1 MKVIVVGAG
10 VVGVTTAFYLKAD
23 GHEVTVIEQNAVAGS
38 ETSFANAG
46 QLCHLTA
53 KPWAAP
59 GVPSMIIREFGKSTA
74 PYLLHLRA
82 DPTMWLW
89 LIQFLS
95 NCSAK
100 RYTATKRDLL
110 ELAKHSTRLMT
121 EVVKSTNIKFDYGSQ
136 GILHLYG
143 GEKSLAE
150 AVKAEEKIPDEKQRG
165 EVLDYADCLVAEPAL
180 AQSQVKYAGGIL
192 HSHEHTGDAHK
203 FTLALSKLLEQEGVE
218 FRYGVSVKNLLI
230 NGDKILGVITSAGV
244 QKADLLVVSAAND
257 SVRLLKTASLNIP
270 VYPVKGYSITVP
282 TGGYNGAPKLSVHDH
297 ERKLGFTRLGER
309 LRVAGTAEIGARD
322 NVISPARIRAL
333 LNHTKKVFPNAG
345 HLDSAEPWAGLRPMT
360 PDGAPIISG
369 TKYSNLFVN
378 TGHGSLGWSLS
389 CASGHMIANLVAG
402 RPPDVDP
409 LGFGLKR

>member
-23 GHEVTVIEQNAVAGS
+23 GHEVTVIEQNDVAGV

-59 GVPSMIIREFGKSTA
+59 GVPSMIVREFGRSTA
-74 PYLLHLRA
+74 PYLVHFRA
-82 DPTMWLW
+82 DPAMWFW
-89 LIQFLS
+89 LIKFLW
-95 NCSAK
+95 NCNSK
-100 RYTATKRDLL
+100 KYFATKANLL
-110 ELAKHSTRLMT
+110 DLAKHSTRLMK
-121 EVVKSTNIKFDYGSQ
+121 EVVKSTDIKFDYGSE

-143 GEKSLAE
+143 GDRSLAE
-150 AVKAEEKIPDEKQRG
+150 AVKAEQKIPDEKQRG
-165 EVLDYADCLVAEPAL
+165 EVLDYSDCLVVEPAL
-180 AQSQVKYAGGIL
+180 TQSQARYAGGIL

-203 FTLALSKLLEQEGVE
+203 FTLALAKSLEGDGVE
-218 FRYGVSVKNLLI
+218 FLYGVSAEQLLI
-230 NGDKILGVITSAGV
+230 NGHKILGVITSAGV
-244 QKADLLVVSAAND
+244 QKADVIVVSAAND
-257 SVRLLKTASLNIP
+257 SVRLLKRASINIP
-270 VYPVKGYSITVP
+270 VHPVKGYSITVP
-282 TGGYNGAPKLSVHDH
+282 TGGYNGAPHLSVHDH

-322 NVISPARIRAL
+322 NAISAAPLRAL
-333 LNHTKKVFPNAG
+333 RNHTRKVFPNAG

-369 TKYSNLFVN
+369 TKYSNLFIN

-389 CASGHMIANLVAG
+389 CASGHMIADLVAG
-402 RPPDVDP
+402 RSPRVDP
-409 LGFGLKR
+409 QGFGLKR

>member
-1 MKVIVVGAG
+1 MKIVVVGAG

-23 GHEVTVIEQNAVAGS
+23 GHEVTVIEQNDVAGS

-121 EVVKSTNIKFDYGSQ
+121 EVVKSTKIKFDYGSQ

-218 FRYGVSVKNLLI
+218 FRYGVSVKNL
-230 NGDKILGVITSAGV
+230 
-244 QKADLLVVSAAND
+244 
-257 SVRLLKTASLNIP
+257 
-270 VYPVKGYSITVP
+270 
-282 TGGYNGAPKLSVHDH
+282 
-297 ERKLGFTRLGER
+297 F
-309 LRVAGTAEIGARD
+309 
-322 NVISPARIRAL
+322 
-333 LNHTKKVFPNAG
+333 
-345 HLDSAEPWAGLRPMT
+345 
-360 PDGAPIISG
+360 
-369 TKYSNLFVN
+369 
-378 TGHGSLGWSLS
+378 
-389 CASGHMIANLVAG
+389 
-402 RPPDVDP
+402 
-409 LGFGLKR
+409 